1 MKLHNKLTKPT
12 IVILATEGLTTNLL
26 YNTLLKHFDVKGVII
41 EAKIAKKIILKNRVK
56 RVGLLKVFGQ
66 VLFMM
71 FVMRLL
77 QKVSSGKISKLLI
90 SKGLSFKIYP
100 ENLTIKVDSINSEN
114 SKQKLQAINPDFVFV
129 NGTRIISKKTLDCV
143 SAKFINIHVGITP
156 KYRGV
161 HGGYW
166 ALYNNEPHLF
176 GTTLHYVDSGIDT
189 GQIIAQ
195 DITKVAKTDN
205 FATYPIIQFGLGLE
219 LLEKSIDSIKTN
231 SCVSI
236 QPLST
241 ESELYYHPTIWQ
253 YVMKRISKG
262 VK

>member
-1 MKLHNKLTKPT
+1 LTKPT

-26 YNTLLKHFDVKGVII
+26 YNTLLNHFDVKGVII
-41 EAKIAKKIILKNRVK
+41 EAKISKKIILKNRAK

-66 VLFMM
+66 VLFMV
-71 FVMRLL
+71 FVMKIL
-77 QKVSSGKISKLLI
+77 QKVSSVKISKLLKG
-90 SKGLSFKIYP
+90 KGLNSENYP
-100 ENLTIKVDSINSEN
+100 GNLTIKVDSINSES
-114 SKQKLQAINPDFVFV
+114 SKQKLKAINPDFVFV
-129 NGTRIISKKTLDCV
+129 NGTRIISKKVLDCV
-143 SAKFINIHVGITP
+143 SAQFINIHVGITP

-195 DITKVAKTDN
+195 DITKVSKTDN
-205 FATYPIIQFGLGLE
+205 FTTYPIIQFGLGLD
-219 LLEKSIDSIKTN
+219 LLEKSIDSIKAN
-231 SCVSI
+231 SCVAVQS
-236 QPLST
+236 LSA

-262 VK
+262 IM